1 MGAGVTISNVSVSP
15 SYATFGETMT
25 VSFKVTNTSG
35 EKILKL
41 QTSMVLQK
49 KDFDGVSGS
58 GSSMVIDGS
67 TAGSDGYAVNLANG
81 AALTLNYVFSPN
93 APMQASFIE
102 WQAEN
107 PGVHAVPL
115 YLNVS
120 ALYKGDVREYTRVNV
135 TMLADRRYTLRID
148 GFEVAR
154 CLNGIANDEG
164 ENILTDLKITLDEG
178 WGADKA
184 TMMLY
189 YAEGDAVDEN
199 GDMLDLTALIPQ
211 AQIGLTASDAIAQR
225 FANGSDWALLLVL
238 SNGLESVSA
247 RTTLARA
254 FANVHLSGASTGGVA
269 LGKFSA
275 AEEGKPLFECAY
287 PARMLGGI
295 EGVNRYSEDEVLTG
309 GVWVDGKPLYR
320 KLLVIT
326 STAGGTWDMDISA
339 LKHDYLRI
347 VDDTICF
354 KFGSGSYVYWGQ
366 GGWHNGDNDYHR
378 VYVRDGVLRLTS
390 GSSVKRQVE
399 YILLEYTKA
408 D

>member
-15 SYATFGETMT
+15 SYVTFGETMT

-41 QTSMVLQK
+41 QTSMVMQK
-49 KDFDGVSGS
+49 KDFDGVGGS

-67 TAGSDGYAVNLANG
+67 TAGSDGYTVNLANG
-81 AALTLNYVFSPN
+81 AALTMNYVFSPN
-93 APMQASFIE
+93 AMQSKFLE

-148 GFEVAR
+148 GFDVAR
-154 CLNGIANDEG
+154 SRDGVVNDEG
-164 ENILTDLKITLDEG
+164 ENILTDLNVTLDED

-184 TMMLY
+184 TMLLY
-189 YAEGDAVDEN
+189 YAEGDVANEN
-199 GDMLDLTALIPQ
+199 DDMLDLTALIPQ
-211 AQIGLTASDAIAQR
+211 AQAGLTASDVIAQQ
-225 FANGSDWALLLVL
+225 FSNGSDWALMLVL
-238 SNGLESVSA
+238 SNGLESVSV

-295 EGVNRYSEDEVLTG
+295 EGVNLYSEDEVLTG
-309 GVWVDGKPLYR
+309 GVWIDGKPLYR

-326 STAGGTWDMDISA
+326 STATGTWSYDISD
-339 LKHDYLRI
+339 LNHDYIRVVSDMI
-347 VDDTICF
+347 QYKYNNNAYI
-354 KFGSGSYVYWGQ
+354 YWAQ
-366 GGWHNGDNDYHR
+366 GGFYSGEENYHR
-378 VYVRDGVLRLTS
+378 VFVRDSALRIGT
-390 GSSVKRQVE
+390 GAYIHRQVE
-399 YILLEYTKA
+399 YVLLEYTKA